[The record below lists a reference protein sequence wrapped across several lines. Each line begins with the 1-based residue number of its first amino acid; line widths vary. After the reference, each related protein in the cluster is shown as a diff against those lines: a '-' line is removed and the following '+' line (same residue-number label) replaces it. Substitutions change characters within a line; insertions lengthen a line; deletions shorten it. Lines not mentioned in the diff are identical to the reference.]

1 MLITGVRVQVPPR
14 APKSIDPN
22 GAGAFF
28 VSGKRE
34 KCTRFRPAEK
44 GDGSVCFLYVAM
56 KSEKGGAF
64 FRGEGR
70 LVAGKSIPELCDI
83 WRKCSKESD
92 AALDDWVE
100 LQ

>member
-1 MLITGVRVQVPPR
+1 MGPVLFLFP
-14 APKSIDPN
+14 AN
-22 GAGAFF
+22 
-28 VSGKRE
+28 RE

-56 KSEKGGAF
+56 KSEEGGAV